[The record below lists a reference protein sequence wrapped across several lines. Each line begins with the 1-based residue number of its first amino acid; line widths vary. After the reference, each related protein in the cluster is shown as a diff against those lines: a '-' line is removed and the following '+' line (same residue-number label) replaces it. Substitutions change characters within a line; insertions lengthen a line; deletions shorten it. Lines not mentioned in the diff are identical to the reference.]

1 MNGPSPSKRRLLSSH
16 FWKRLAVALA
26 GTVILLPTLIT
37 LVLADTYA
45 RFHTQPSCLGLFNS
59 PADLGLDYEE
69 VTLTAPDGVQVPGW
83 YVPGQN
89 GAAIVAAPGF
99 NGNRSH
105 ALVDFGFLAE
115 AGYGLVVFD
124 QRHCSQPG
132 IPQTLGYNEALDMVG
147 AVSYLRAQDGV
158 EHVGAIGFSAGGT
171 STLLA
176 AAQEPAI
183 EAAIAL
189 GGYHNLEADML
200 DPQVKHGWYDAL
212 MRRLIVASFKR
223 RSGVH
228 PRDISP
234 VDVVADIAPR
244 PLLLIYGEHE
254 PPSGHALYEA
264 ARDPKE
270 LWIVEG
276 AGHGGYRGAAP
287 EEYEQRVLAFF
298 EEHLLSPTE
307 NP

>member
-1 MNGPSPSKRRLLSSH
+1 MNGPSSQTRRFLSPH

-26 GTVILLPTLIT
+26 ATAVLLPTALT
-37 LVLADTYA
+37 LLLADRYV

-59 PADLGLDYEE
+59 PADLGLNYEE
-69 VTLTAPDGVQVPGW
+69 ITLTAPDGVQVPGW

-89 GAAIVAAPGF
+89 GAAIVAVAGF
-99 NGNRSH
+99 NSNRSH
-105 ALVDFGFLAE
+105 ALADFGFLAQ

-124 QRHCSQPG
+124 QRNCSQPG
-132 IPQTLGYNEALDMVG
+132 IPQTLGYNEALDVVG
-147 AVSYLRAQDGV
+147 AANYLKAQDGV

-171 STLLA
+171 ATLLA

-183 EAAIAL
+183 EATIAL

-200 DPQVKHGWYDAL
+200 DPEADHGWYDAL
-212 MRRLIVASFKR
+212 MRRLIVAAFKR

-228 PRDISP
+228 PRDASP
-234 VDVVADIAPR
+234 IDVVADIAPR

-254 PPSGHALYEA
+254 PPSGDALYEA

-276 AGHGGYRGAAP
+276 ANHGGYRGAAP
-287 EEYEQRVLAFF
+287 EEYEGRVLAFF
-298 EEHLLSPTE
+298 DEHLLSATE